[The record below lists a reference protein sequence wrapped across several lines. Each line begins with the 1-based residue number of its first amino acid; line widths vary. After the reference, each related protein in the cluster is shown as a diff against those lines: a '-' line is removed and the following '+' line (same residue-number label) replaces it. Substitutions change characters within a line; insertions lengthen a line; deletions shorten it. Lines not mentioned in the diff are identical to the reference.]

1 MEIQKVFSD
10 VSNEER
16 LYNILMSED
25 EMALYSE
32 FKKNNLR
39 LPCKIGKYLEIKG
52 DIPNLENKI
61 SSSWKSI
68 VDTIWKLELPY
79 SKITRNDW
87 ENGLELFYIEYSPSF
102 GECIDLT
109 FGPTGNLRKYYNN
122 GFSWTAIIDSKTGKF
137 IEAYCNGD

>member
-25 EMALYSE
+25 EMVLYSE

-39 LPCKIGKYLEIKG
+39 IPCRIGKYLEIKG
-52 DIPNLENKI
+52 DIPKLENKI

-68 VDTIWKLELPY
+68 VDTIWKSELPY
-79 SKITRNDW
+79 SKMTRNDW
-87 ENGLELFYIEYSPSF
+87 ENGLELFYIEYSPF
-102 GECIDLT
+102 
-109 FGPTGNLRKYYNN
+109 FRRMYRVNFWANRK
-122 GFSWTAIIDSKTGKF
+122 S
-137 IEAYCNGD
+137 

>member
-1 MEIQKVFSD
+1 MRGDFI
-10 VSNEER
+10 VSSLVKMKWIFTVN
-16 LYNILMSED
+16 
-25 EMALYSE
+25 

-39 LPCKIGKYLEIKG
+39 IPCRNGKDLEIKG

-79 SKITRNDW
+79 SKMTRNDW
-87 ENGLELFYIEYSPSF
+87 ENGLELFYIEYSPF
-102 GECIDLT
+102 LGGCIQLT
-109 FGPTGNLRKYYNN
+109 FGPTGNLRKYYNG

>member
-1 MEIQKVFSD
+1 MEIYKVFSD

-79 SKITRNDW
+79 SKMTRNDW
-87 ENGLELFYIEYSPSF
+87 ENGLELFYIEYSPF
-102 GECIDLT
+102 LGGCIELT
-109 FGPTGNLRKYYNN
+109 FGPTENLRKYYN
-122 GFSWTAIIDSKTGKF
+122 GLFSWTAIIDSKTGKF
-137 IEAYCNGD
+137 LEAYCNGD

>member
-1 MEIQKVFSD
+1 MKIQKIFSD
-10 VSNEER
+10 VYGEEK
-16 LYNILMSED
+16 LYSILMSED
-25 EMALYSE
+25 EMTLYSE
-32 FKKNNLR
+32 FQKNNLK
-39 LPCKIGKYLEIKG
+39 LPCKIGKDLEIEG

-79 SKITRNDW
+79 SKMTRNDL

-102 GECIDLT
+102 RCIDLT

-122 GFSWTAIIDSKTGKF
+122 GFSWTARIDSKTGKF

>member
-1 MEIQKVFSD
+1 MRGDFI
-10 VSNEER
+10 VSSLVKMKWIFTVN
-16 LYNILMSED
+16 
-25 EMALYSE
+25 

-39 LPCKIGKYLEIKG
+39 IPCRIGKDLEIEG

-79 SKITRNDW
+79 SKMTRNDW
-87 ENGLELFYIEYSPSF
+87 ENGLELFYIEYSPF
-102 GECIDLT
+102 LGGCIQLT
-109 FGPTGNLRKYYNN
+109 FGPTGNLRKYYNG

>member
-1 MEIQKVFSD
+1 MRGDFI
-10 VSNEER
+10 VSSLVKMKWIFTVN
-16 LYNILMSED
+16 
-25 EMALYSE
+25 

-39 LPCKIGKYLEIKG
+39 IPCRIGKDLEIKG

-79 SKITRNDW
+79 SKMTRNDW
-87 ENGLELFYIEYSPSF
+87 ENGLELFYIEYSPF
-102 GECIDLT
+102 LGGCIQLT
-109 FGPTGNLRKYYNN
+109 FGPTGNLRKYYNG

>member
-32 FKKNNLR
+32 FQKNNLR
-39 LPCKIGKYLEIKG
+39 IPCRIGKDLEIKG

-87 ENGLELFYIEYSPSF
+87 ENGLELFYIEYSPSL
-102 GECIDLT
+102 GGIELT
-109 FGPTGNLRKYYNN
+109 FGPTGNLRKYYND

>member
-10 VSNEER
+10 VYDEGR
-16 LYNILMSED
+16 LYSILMSED

-32 FKKNNLR
+32 FQKNNLR
-39 LPCKIGKYLEIKG
+39 LSCRIGKDLEIKG

-79 SKITRNDW
+79 SKMTRNDW
-87 ENGLELFYIEYSPSF
+87 ENGLELFYIEYSPF
-102 GECIDLT
+102 LGGCIQLT
-109 FGPTGNLRKYYNN
+109 FGPTENLRKYYNG

-137 IEAYCNGD
+137 LEAYCNGD

>member
-32 FKKNNLR
+32 FKKNNLMI
-39 LPCKIGKYLEIKG
+39 PCRICKDLEIKG

-87 ENGLELFYIEYSPSF
+87 ENGLELFYIEYSPSL

-109 FGPTGNLRKYYNN
+109 FAPTGNLRKYYNN
-122 GFSWTAIIDSKTGKF
+122 GFSWTAKIDFKTGKF

>member
-16 LYNILMSED
+16 RYNILRSED
-25 EMALYSE
+25 EMALSSE

-39 LPCKIGKYLEIKG
+39 LPCKIWKYLGIKG

-79 SKITRNDW
+79 SKMTRNDW
-87 ENGLELFYIEYSPSF
+87 ENGLELFYIEYSPF
-102 GECIDLT
+102 LGGCIQLT
-109 FGPTGNLRKYYNN
+109 FGPTGNLRKYYNG

>member
-1 MEIQKVFSD
+1 MKIQKVFGD
-10 VSNEER
+10 VYGEEK
-16 LYNILMSED
+16 LYSILMSED
-25 EMALYSE
+25 EMTLYSE
-32 FKKNNLR
+32 FQKNNLK
-39 LPCKIGKYLEIKG
+39 LPCKIGKDLEIEG

-68 VDTIWKLELPY
+68 IDTIWKLELPY
-79 SKITRNDW
+79 SKMTRNDW

-102 GECIDLT
+102 KCIDLT

-122 GFSWTAIIDSKTGKF
+122 GFSWTARIDSKTGKF

>member
-1 MEIQKVFSD
+1 MEIQKVFSN

-68 VDTIWKLELPY
+68 VDTIWKSELPY
-79 SKITRNDW
+79 SKMTRNDW
-87 ENGLELFYIEYSPSF
+87 ENGLELFYIEYSPF
-102 GECIDLT
+102 LGGCIQLT
-109 FGPTGNLRKYYNN
+109 FGPTGNLRKYYN
-122 GFSWTAIIDSKTGKF
+122 GLFSWTAIIDSKTGKF